1 MGKYGKENDR
11 REKRKSKLLTS
22 KTSCWEPPQGETHS
36 QEFVN
41 QIGDF
46 RLVSREVRLASNG
59 MLVEFAFLVQQ
70 VVEDKLTELICID
83 SCNHKN
89 VHRHLQNHTDF
100 TVLKELSFNKDLDE
114 GFVQAQL
121 EVQKYYF
128 DKIGGIQ

>member
-1 MGKYGKENDR
+1 M
-11 REKRKSKLLTS
+11 
-22 KTSCWEPPQGETHS
+22 
-36 QEFVN
+36 
-41 QIGDF
+41 
-46 RLVSREVRLASNG
+46 SREVRLASNG

-100 TVLKELSFNKDLDE
+100 TVIKELSFNKDLDE